1 MNDGAITP
9 AQNATVRKLAFG
21 YSNRSPRPSPPC
33 RTDRATGSANRS
45 DQKTASPS
53 KDMSCAYSA
62 ITRMRLAKA
71 TQTSSARVNTLK
83 PVLSRVRS
91 LGAFQQHL
99 VAEQVRPDRA
109 TDVIDTAAEPPRQHM
124 PPQPTER
131 NAPGDALIDDGELGR
146 LCQQV
151 IGGRLVR
158 EEA

>member
-45 DQKTASPS
+45 AQKTASPS
-53 KDMSCAYSA
+53 KGMSCAYSA
-62 ITRMRLAKA
+62 ITRIRLAKA

-99 VAEQVRPDRA
+99 IAEQVGSHPAADVVDA
-109 TDVIDTAAEPPRQHM
+109 TAQRRGQHV
-124 PPQPTER
+124 PPQPRER
-131 NAPGDALIDDGELGR
+131 DAPSHAPLDECELGR
-146 LCQQV
+146 LGKQV
-151 IGGRLVR
+151 
-158 EEA
+158 